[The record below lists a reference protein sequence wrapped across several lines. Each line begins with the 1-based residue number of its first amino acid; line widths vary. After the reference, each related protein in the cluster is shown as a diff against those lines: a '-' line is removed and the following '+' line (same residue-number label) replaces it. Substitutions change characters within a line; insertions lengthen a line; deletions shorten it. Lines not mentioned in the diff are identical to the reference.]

1 MTRRSASLRPRRHA
15 GLHSS
20 PACLDRSYPSACAD
34 WPAVPTPLP
43 NQPASSL
50 PPSLPPDLRPLS
62 FPPAFSCG
70 DGVYFESSVL
80 SAVATP
86 AGNYRSMDATG
97 PPTVA
102 ATVSTPPLPP
112 PATTAAVVPRYFLLR
127 ACPRFHHRDVVEA
140 VRCAFAG
147 AILVRNV
154 CRSFSWWW
162 WRWWWWGGV
171 VLVLVLSAC

>member
-1 MTRRSASLRPRRHA
+1 MTRRSASFRPRRHA

-50 PPSLPPDLRPLS
+50 PPSLPPDHRPLS

-80 SAVATP
+80 SSVATP

-127 ACPRFHHRDVVEA
+127 ACPRFHHRDVRRSGSVA
-140 VRCAFAG
+140 LSPAR
-147 AILVRNV
+147 ILCGMCVGLSRGGGGDGGGG
-154 CRSFSWWW
+154 
-162 WRWWWWGGV
+162 GGV
-171 VLVLVLSAC
+171 LLVLSAC